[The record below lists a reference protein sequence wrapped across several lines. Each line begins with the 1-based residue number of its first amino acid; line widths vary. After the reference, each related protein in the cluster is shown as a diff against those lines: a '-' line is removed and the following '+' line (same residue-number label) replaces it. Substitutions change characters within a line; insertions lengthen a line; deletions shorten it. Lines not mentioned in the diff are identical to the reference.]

1 MKERHRIQSGAR
13 VVAALL
19 SLALVLMSGL
29 TIASAQ
35 GTGDATQLAGRLGGS
50 LDDMQTRFGAPS
62 WTDTNLIGYNSQ
74 TLAGVDSIV
83 VVYYNDQN
91 IVDKISLVYLEKP
104 AQFADAAAIGKAV
117 AEVAPMDGTCS
128 PLVSTNSGL
137 GSQVYPCSSAALG
150 TVITPAMLTAAG
162 LKGDSGSYSYS
173 IDPTEDEYFEIV
185 VQPGVDTDTP
195 PPTAVPTTAPEPTAV
210 PSLTDEYPPVPD
222 IRDLAIGR
230 GFTEGDK
237 LSVSGTV
244 QTIFVD
250 GDIAQLQLSVAA
262 PDGSA
267 EWVIIGFKGDST
279 GVYEGSWVTVYGV
292 YSGTSCFTNALGGNV
307 CQPLIISTQM
317 DR

>member
-1 MKERHRIQSGAR
+1 MGGAR
-13 VVAALL
+13 VIAAIL
-19 SLALVLMSGL
+19 SLALVLVSGL

-35 GTGDATQLAGRLGGS
+35 GTGDAAQLSGRLGGS
-50 LDDMQTRFGAPS
+50 LSDMQTRFGEPS
-62 WTDTNLIGYNSQ
+62 WTDTGLIGYNSQ

-83 VVYYNDQN
+83 VVYYDNQN
-91 IVDKISLVYLEKP
+91 IVNKISLVYLEKP
-104 AQFADAAAIGKAV
+104 AQFADAKAIADTV
-117 AEVAPMDGTCS
+117 AQVAPMDGNCS
-128 PLVSTNSGL
+128 PLISTDSGL
-137 GSQVYPCSSAALG
+137 GSQVYPCSSTALAS
-150 TVITPAMLTAAG
+150 VITPTMLTGMG

-173 IDPTEDEYFEIV
+173 VNPTDDEYFEVI

-195 PPTAVPTTAPEPTAV
+195 PPTAVPTNAPEPTAV
-210 PSLTDEYPPVPD
+210 PSLTDEYPPVTD

-230 GFTEGDK
+230 GFSEGDK

-250 GDIAQLQLSVAA
+250 GDIAQIQISVAA

-267 EWVIIGFKGDST
+267 EWVIIGFKGDSS
-279 GVYEGSWVTVYGV
+279 GVYEGSWITAYGV
-292 YSGTSCFTNALGGNV
+292 YSGTSCFTNALGGQV